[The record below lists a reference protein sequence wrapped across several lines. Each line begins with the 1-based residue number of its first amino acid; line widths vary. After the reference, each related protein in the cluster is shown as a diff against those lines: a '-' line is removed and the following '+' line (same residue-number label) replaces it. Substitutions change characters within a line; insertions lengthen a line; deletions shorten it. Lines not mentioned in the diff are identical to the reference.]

1 MCPSMMGGICL
12 TRGPQISRAALSIMM
27 AAPTV
32 AIMAAL
38 KKDDLPSSRLISK
51 TWINNPINAAAS
63 TPRTMARSGGTPH
76 SLNAVQVR

>member
-1 MCPSMMGGICL
+1 MGGICL

-38 KKDDLPSSRLISK
+38 KKEDLPSRRLISK
-51 TWINNPINAAAS
+51 TWINKPDQ
-63 TPRTMARSGGTPH
+63 RSGQHAEGDGQERRQTPH
-76 SLNAVQVR
+76 A